1 MVSGY
6 VFCRE
11 KAKSI
16 SFICIIHKKAL
27 ILYPNAMS
35 REHSDNQLLI
45 FQLLNGHLQRRKPN
59 QSWEKGFANSK
70 NNDYIAKA
78 TTHSYSV
85 YSY

>member
-45 FQLLNGHLQRRKPN
+45 FQLLTGHLQRRKPN
-59 QSWEKGFANSK
+59 KSWEIGFENK
-70 NNDYIAKA
+70 KTNNYIAKA
-78 TTHSYSV
+78 TTLFYSV